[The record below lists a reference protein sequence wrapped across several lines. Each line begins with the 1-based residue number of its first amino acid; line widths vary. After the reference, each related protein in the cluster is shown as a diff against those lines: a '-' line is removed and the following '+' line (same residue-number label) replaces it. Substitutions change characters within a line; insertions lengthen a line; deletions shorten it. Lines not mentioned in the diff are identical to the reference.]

1 MKRKILLIS
10 AITVVT
16 CSTVVNAQVGIGT
29 TTPDSSSILH
39 LNSTNKG
46 LLITSISL
54 NSLTDSSTIP
64 SPATGL
70 LVWNNGNGSL
80 TTRGFYYWNN
90 SQWNIL
96 TTGNSTSGGGS
107 ISGWN
112 TNTGNSGT
120 NAGSNTTMFV
130 GTSTHDDL
138 YFKVNNLT
146 MGHLGVN
153 DGINFGRSSNSAQ
166 FGVAMGY
173 NANASSNGSTAV
185 ATNSTAIG
193 DRSMAMGYNSKTQ
206 SNDSSAFGVNST
218 TQGDRSMAMGYN
230 SKTQSNDSS
239 AFGVNSIASGDRS
252 MALGYNAKTQ
262 ASDTSAFGIN
272 ANALAPRST
281 AIGYNSQTQSDDTSA
296 FGINANALGVRSI
309 ALGYNAK
316 TQSEDGVALGG
327 NTDASGI
334 QSTALGFN
342 AKSTAQSS
350 TALGSGSSAGGQN
363 STAIGFG
370 ANTTQN
376 NAIVLG
382 NSSANVGIGTST
394 PNTSTKLDVNGQY
407 KLGEKGSVHKNQ
419 ISFEVN
425 PSVSISGL
433 QPGRTE
439 FIDIT
444 IPVALRPNSTNAT
457 IVVSPANDFAGNNNF
472 GISNPRMTSNSN
484 IRINVTNI
492 ANGNQSLSSGHF
504 FVTINEF

>member
-16 CSTVVNAQVGIGT
+16 CSTIVNAQVGIGT

-107 ISGWN
+107 IGGWN
-112 TNTGNSGT
+112 TSTGNAGTSSG
-120 NAGSNTTMFV
+120 ANTTMFV
-130 GTSTHDDL
+130 GTSTYDDL
-138 YFKVNNLT
+138 IFKVNNT
-146 MGHLGVN
+146 EIGRLGVN
-153 DGINFGRSSNSAQ
+153 RAVTFGTGTSANQDGVAIGTNAKTTSNESVAIGNNSAT
-166 FGVAMGY
+166 AGY
-173 NANASSNGSTAV
+173 
-185 ATNSTAIG
+185 
-193 DRSMAMGYNSKTQ
+193 RSLSLGYNSKANSNESVALGFNSVADGYQ
-206 SNDSSAFGVNST
+206 SLAMGHGAKTTSNGETALGMNAQTSNQNST
-218 TQGDRSMAMGYN
+218 
-230 SKTQSNDSS
+230 
-239 AFGVNSIASGDRS
+239 
-252 MALGYNAKTQ
+252 ALG
-262 ASDTSAFGIN
+262 FG
-272 ANALAPRST
+272 SK
-281 AIGYNSQTQSDDTSA
+281 G
-296 FGINANALGVRSI
+296 LGQNSI
-309 ALGYNAK
+309 ALGYNS
-316 TQSEDGVALGG
+316 QSSAY
-327 NTDASGI
+327 N
-334 QSTALGFN
+334 
-342 AKSTAQSS
+342 S
-350 TALGSGSSAGGQN
+350 TALGSGSSAGAQN
-363 STAIGFG
+363 ATAIGYG
-370 ANTTQN
+370 ATTSQA

-382 NSSANVGIGTST
+382 DSSANVGIGTST

-407 KLGEKGSVHKNQ
+407 KLGEKGSIHKNK

-425 PSVSISGL
+425 PTVSISGL
-433 QPGRTE
+433 QSGRTE

-457 IVVSPANDFAGNNNF
+457 IVVSPANDFVGNNNF

-492 ANGNQSLSSGHF
+492 TNGNQSLNSGHF